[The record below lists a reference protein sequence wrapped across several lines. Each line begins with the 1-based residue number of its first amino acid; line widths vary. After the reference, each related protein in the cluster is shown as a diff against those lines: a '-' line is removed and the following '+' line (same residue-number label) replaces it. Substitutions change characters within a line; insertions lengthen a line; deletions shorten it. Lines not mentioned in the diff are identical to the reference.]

1 MHPHPAIIEQ
11 LRKTIREK
19 YSSIPQNENELA
31 SDAIRR
37 FTVDLMNQK
46 DADHVLEDA
55 ATIIYT
61 IFGFKEVLIGLK
73 GSNGLFRYRVIMGHS
88 MKARE
93 AIAKAEYRIEEMSHS
108 EEFPG
113 ITMSNLCEFN
123 LKEDLPDNATEIRQ
137 FNRPSELSKER
148 AYVDEMMEG
157 DYLDVYIYG
166 ANDEMLGW
174 IEVSYPSDG
183 RFPSRETVRGLE
195 LLASIIGLA
204 LTYLGLPK

>member
-1 MHPHPAIIEQ
+1 MDQDPALIEE

-31 SDAIRR
+31 FDAIRR
-37 FTVDLMNQK
+37 FTADLMREDDVDQI
-46 DADHVLEDA
+46 LQDA

-73 GSNGLFRYRVIMGHS
+73 GRNGLFRYRVIMGHS
-88 MKARE
+88 KKAAE
-93 AIAKAEYRIEEMSHS
+93 AIAKAEYQIEEMVHS

-137 FNRPSELSKER
+137 FNRPAELAKER
-148 AYVDEMMEG
+148 TSTVDMMEG

-166 ANDEMLGW
+166 ADDEMLGW

-183 RFPSRETVRGLE
+183 RFPTREAVRELE
-195 LLASIIGLA
+195 IIASIIGLA
-204 LTYLGLPK
+204 LSHLELPD